1 MERSSRRPSKWMWLA
16 PVVFLVLLV
25 LALSQGMILAA
36 LGWLC
41 LLVNGVL
48 VASRVHTR
56 SQTLSYF
63 ALGFGVLG
71 ALFLF
76 AYIVRTFFL

>member
-1 MERSSRRPSKWMWLA
+1 MEGSSRPSKWMWLV

-25 LALSQGMILAA
+25 LTLVGGEILPA

-48 VASRVHTR
+48 VSSGVYTR
-56 SQTLSYF
+56 SRMLAYL
-63 ALGFGVLG
+63 ALAFVLLG
-71 ALFLF
+71 LLLLVTS
-76 AYIVRTFFL
+76 IVRDYFL